1 MDVIDRPEALRG
13 FSVRAQ
19 DGRVGVVDDADPDA
33 LVLKRAFRRR
43 IMVPARAVV
52 RIDFE
57 GRTVFLHRT
66 RRQVSRTRQRT
77 DATADAWFIPASDRV
92 PGAANPVIG
101 THPARDDGE
110 RESR

>member
-1 MDVIDRPEALRG
+1 MDVIGQPEALRG

-19 DGRVGVVDDADPDA
+19 DGRVGVVDDADPGA
-33 LVLKRAFRRR
+33 LIVKRSLRRR
-43 IMVPARAVV
+43 ITVPARAVV

-57 GRTVFLHRT
+57 GRTVLLDRT
-66 RRQVSRTRQRT
+66 RRQVSRTRQRA
-77 DATADAWFIPASDRV
+77 DAAPDAWFIPASNRV

-101 THPARDDGE
+101 THPAHDDGE